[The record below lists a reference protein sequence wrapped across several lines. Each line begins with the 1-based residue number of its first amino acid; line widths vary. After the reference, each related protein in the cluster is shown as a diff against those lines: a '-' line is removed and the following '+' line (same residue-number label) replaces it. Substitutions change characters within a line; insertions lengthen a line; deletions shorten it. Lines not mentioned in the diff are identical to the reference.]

1 VKTCYIIIHLVFTH
15 FIRKPNNSHV
25 LYEFY
30 KTPFCR
36 TRFLEHDER
45 SEEYYKANNCDKMAY
60 KTSVIQ
66 YFFYF
71 APILNF
77 KLKKGS
83 KHNAKKKQWKA
94 IRNLTTFYLSLLNS
108 LFYSRS
114 IFSK

>member
-1 VKTCYIIIHLVFTH
+1 MNISKSENMLIRLVFTH
-15 FIRKPNNSHV
+15 FITKPNNSNL

-30 KTPFCR
+30 KTLFCR
-36 TRFLEHDER
+36 TTSAAR
-45 SEEYYKANNCDKMAY
+45 SIYKANNCDKMAY